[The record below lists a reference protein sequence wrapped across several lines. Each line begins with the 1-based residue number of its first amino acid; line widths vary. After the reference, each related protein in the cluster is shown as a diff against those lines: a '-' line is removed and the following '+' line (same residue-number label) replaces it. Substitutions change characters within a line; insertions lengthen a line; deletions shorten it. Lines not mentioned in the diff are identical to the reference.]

1 MTLSADMPASG
12 DAIRNSRLVG
22 GNFGRLLAAT
32 VITNVGDGVR
42 LVALPLLATLLTR
55 DPVLVAAVTAAVRLP
70 WLIASLPAGV
80 LADRFDRRSL
90 MGYGAIGQTVLVGSL
105 GLAVFADRAS
115 IGLLIAVAFTMGCL
129 EVLIDNTAQV
139 ITPHTVAAS
148 RLEDANGLLVGA
160 FIVANQFIGP
170 PLGGLL
176 FAVSTAAP
184 FGVDAVTF
192 AAAAALLLSMRGNFC
207 VGADSPAAG
216 IRAQISEGVRWLRRD
231 RALSTIAGA
240 CFVQNLF
247 ESMSMAILVL
257 FALEELG
264 LSGVGFGL
272 LVTAG
277 ALGGLAATRCSRAL
291 SGWLGVGPV
300 LVAANLVMGLTK
312 GAIGVAPGAVA
323 AGVLFAVHGFAVVVW
338 NVVTVTVRQRVIP
351 RHLLG
356 RVNSVYRLVAWSG
369 IPIGAMSGG
378 AIASRFGLRAPF
390 VIEGVAICLLTG
402 VLAAVASCL
411 PGRRQ
416 E

>member
-12 DAIRNSRLVG
+12 EAIGDARLVG

-55 DPVLVAAVTAAVRLP
+55 DPILVAAVTAAVRLP

-148 RLEDANGLLVGA
+148 RLEGANGLLVGA

-192 AAAAALLLSMRGNFC
+192 AAAAALLLSMRGNF
-207 VGADSPAAG
+207 
-216 IRAQISEGVRWLRRD
+216 
-231 RALSTIAGA
+231 
-240 CFVQNLF
+240 
-247 ESMSMAILVL
+247 
-257 FALEELG
+257 
-264 LSGVGFGL
+264 
-272 LVTAG
+272 
-277 ALGGLAATRCSRAL
+277 
-291 SGWLGVGPV
+291 
-300 LVAANLVMGLTK
+300 
-312 GAIGVAPGAVA
+312 
-323 AGVLFAVHGFAVVVW
+323 
-338 NVVTVTVRQRVIP
+338 
-351 RHLLG
+351 
-356 RVNSVYRLVAWSG
+356 WS
-369 IPIGAMSGG
+369 S
-378 AIASRFGLRAPF
+378 
-390 VIEGVAICLLTG
+390 
-402 VLAAVASCL
+402 
-411 PGRRQ
+411 
-416 E
+416 